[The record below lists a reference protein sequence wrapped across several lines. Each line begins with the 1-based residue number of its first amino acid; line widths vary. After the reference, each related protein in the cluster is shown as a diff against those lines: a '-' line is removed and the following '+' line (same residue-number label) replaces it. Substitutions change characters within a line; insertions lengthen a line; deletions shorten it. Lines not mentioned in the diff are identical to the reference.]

1 MSLVSSLLQ
10 AIVRVDGEALVM
22 HVGEKPYVV
31 SESGNIDLAT
41 RGLTFEAVNGL
52 VTQLLS
58 ADARRSLE
66 DVGAAQYELPRFEE
80 FPGERFIVTAA
91 RGGDDVW
98 AEIRRRV
105 AGDEDLAPAA
115 LFPSLSPAS
124 SPAASMSSTEDDDL
138 TLPQEGQL
146 WPGEQPRVEAVRQ
159 PDFSDDDLR
168 IDVPDLTLAVP
179 VVAAPTFAAPTAPSI
194 AAVNSPLVEQPVAES
209 VEWSAIDL
217 TPAIEVSAP
226 ELVAAPAAE
235 CAEPVSAAA
244 PGLSLSAEVEQE
256 LEIPSGSATEPNE
269 SQKAIASWLAAF
281 SPAAMLQR
289 PEPARVSEPAASVV
303 APSPGVVA
311 PSAAVVVPSP
321 TAIVPP
327 PAVVAPPPAVT
338 VVEPPQA
345 IEPPPAVV
353 TEPVMPLAPVASAPA
368 APAAVPPP
376 APVADVAPV
385 AAFVP
390 RPPAVS
396 ATPVDVDRTAP
407 PASSPVLVKPSF
419 VAHRESEA
427 AMSTTSDFAPF
438 PSLGEQPQPAVVLP
452 IARGGRD
459 TMTPEPSAAPLE
471 RLLRLAASRGATA
484 LFISTGSKPSVRLDG
499 DVQRLDGTAVLSAQ
513 EIESLLLGVSAER
526 AHDTPQNGSTEW
538 VWDLADLGS
547 VRCST
552 FRDHRGPGAV
562 FRIVAVRPQSAAQLG
577 LSREIQALVGEAEG
591 LVLVSG
597 PRASGKSTMISS
609 MVDLIN
615 RTRRDYV
622 ITIESEVNVVHDRH
636 GPFISQREVRGGS
649 DEVGAA
655 ARAALREHPDVLVID
670 DLRTSA
676 LMSVALDA
684 AASGQLVIGSVPA
697 HHTSGA
703 LERLIDLY
711 HPEHRRQAQLS
722 LAQNLRGV
730 VSQVLL
736 RKSGGGR
743 VAAREI
749 LLNTPLV
756 SSLLAESKM
765 AHLPVAIEGGRKSGM
780 VPLNDALVGFVQSGA
795 VDVREAYRRSVDRA
809 GLLDLLKR
817 QGIDTSFVERLA

>member
-1 MSLVSSLLQ
+1 MSDTAMSLVPSLLQ

-31 SESGNIDLAT
+31 SPNGHIDLAT

-58 ADARRSLE
+58 AEALRSLE
-66 DVGAAQYELPRFEE
+66 DVGAAQYELPPFDE
-80 FPGERFIVTAA
+80 FAGERFTVTAA

-98 AEIRRRV
+98 AEIRRRG
-105 AGDEDLAPAA
+105 ADDEELAPAA
-115 LFPSLSPAS
+115 LFPSVSSASPVAS
-124 SPAASMSSTEDDDL
+124 SPSASRSEDDDL

-146 WPGEQPRVEAVRQ
+146 WPGEQPRVEAVQ
-159 PDFSDDDLR
+159 PPDFSDDDLR
-168 IDVPDLTLAVP
+168 IDLPDLAPSAPLKVP
-179 VVAAPTFAAPTAPSI
+179 AEWPVLEAASANEVIAPDTVAAP
-194 AAVNSPLVEQPVAES
+194 VAEH
-209 VEWSAIDL
+209 EE
-217 TPAIEVSAP
+217 PAP
-226 ELVAAPAAE
+226 EAAE
-235 CAEPVSAAA
+235 PALETPSA
-244 PGLSLSAEVEQE
+244 SEDD
-256 LEIPSGSATEPNE
+256 PNT
-269 SQKAIASWLAAF
+269 SQQAIASWLAAF

-289 PEPARVSEPAASVV
+289 PEPVRVSEP
-303 APSPGVVA
+303 P
-311 PSAAVVVPSP
+311 AAVVTPPPAV
-321 TAIVPP
+321 AVPP
-327 PAVVAPPPAVT
+327 VAIAPPAAVVPPVVMTPPPAAVVPPSVVTVEAPSKAVVAPPPVDM
-338 VVEPPQA
+338 
-345 IEPPPAVV
+345 
-353 TEPVMPLAPVASAPA
+353 EPVARVVPVASSPA
-368 APAAVPPP
+368 VPVQVPPPP
-376 APVADVAPV
+376 APRVEEVAP
-385 AAFVP
+385 AAAVMP
-390 RPPAVS
+390 LPPAVS
-396 ATPVDVDRTAP
+396 VAPAAADRAALP
-407 PASSPVLVKPSF
+407 PSPPVLLKPSF

-427 AMSTTSDFAPF
+427 AMSTPPEFAPF
-438 PSLGEQPQPAVVLP
+438 PSLADHPQSAVVLP

-459 TMTPEPSAAPLE
+459 SMTPEPSAAPLE

-484 LFISTGSKPSVRLDG
+484 LFVSTGSKPSVRLDG
-499 DVQRLDGTAVLSAQ
+499 DVQLLDGTAVLSAQ
-513 EIESLLLGVSAER
+513 EVEALLLGAVAER
-526 AHDTPQNGSTEW
+526 AGDAAQSGSTEW
-538 VWDLADLGS
+538 VWELPDLGS

-577 LSREIQALVGEAEG
+577 LSREIQALVAEAEG

-636 GPFISQREVRGGS
+636 GAFISQREVRGGS
-649 DEVGAA
+649 DEVAAA

-676 LMSVALDA
+676 LVSVALDA
-684 AASGQLVIGSVPA
+684 AASGQLVIGGVPA
-697 HHTSGA
+697 HHASGA
-703 LERLIDLY
+703 VERLIDLY
-711 HPEHRRQAQLS
+711 HPEQRRQAQLS

-749 LLNTPLV
+749 MLNTPLV
-756 SSLLAESKM
+756 ASLLAEGRM
-765 AHLPVAIEGGRKSGM
+765 AHLPVAIEGGRKNGM

-795 VDVREAYRRSVDRA
+795 VDVREAYRRSVDRV

>member
-1 MSLVSSLLQ
+1 MAGELEADMLGWSALRILFRTDVRQCRDVQRSMSDTAMSLVPSLLQ

-31 SESGNIDLAT
+31 SPNGHIDLAT

-58 ADARRSLE
+58 ADALRSLE
-66 DVGAAQYELPRFEE
+66 DVGATQCELPPFDE
-80 FPGERFIVTAA
+80 FPSERFVVTAA

-105 AGDEDLAPAA
+105 AHDEELAPAA
-115 LFPSLSPAS
+115 LFPSLSAASPVALSPSASVPAS
-124 SPAASMSSTEDDDL
+124 EDDDL

-146 WPGEQPRVEAVRQ
+146 WPGEQPRVDAVYQ

-168 IDVPDLTLAVP
+168 IDLPDMTPTAP
-179 VVAAPTFAAPTAPSI
+179 VVAPAAFAGPH
-194 AAVNSPLVEQPVAES
+194 VEQPIAES
-209 VEWSAIDL
+209 VEW
-217 TPAIEVSAP
+217 PAHEVTLASEVSAP
-226 ELVAAPAAE
+226 DTVIVPAAE
-235 CAEPVSAAA
+235 HEERAFAEVYASPSSLSPGAEPELATPSASETA
-244 PGLSLSAEVEQE
+244 PNG
-256 LEIPSGSATEPNE
+256 

-281 SPAAMLQR
+281 SPAALLQR
-289 PEPARVSEPAASVV
+289 PEPVPASEPPASVV
-303 APSPGVVA
+303 APLP
-311 PSAAVVVPSP
+311 AVVVPPPAAIAPPLAAVEPTPVVPVALSP
-321 TAIVPP
+321 AEVPP
-327 PAVVAPPPAVT
+327 PP
-338 VVEPPQA
+338 
-345 IEPPPAVV
+345 
-353 TEPVMPLAPVASAPA
+353 PVAEVAPA
-368 APAAVPPP
+368 AAL
-376 APVADVAPV
+376 
-385 AAFVP
+385 VP
-390 RPPAVS
+390 RPPAVPI
-396 ATPVDVDRTAP
+396 APAHEERTAQP
-407 PASSPVLVKPSF
+407 PSSPVLVKPSF
-419 VAHRESEA
+419 AAHRESEA
-427 AMSTTSDFAPF
+427 AMSTPPDFAPF
-438 PSLGEQPQPAVVLP
+438 PSLADQPQSAVVLP
-452 IARGGRD
+452 IARGGRE
-459 TMTPEPSAAPLE
+459 TMPSEPSAAPLE

-484 LFISTGSKPSVRLDG
+484 LFIAAGSKPSVRLDG
-499 DVQRLDGTAVLSAQ
+499 DVQLLDGTAVLGAE
-513 EIESLLLGVSAER
+513 EIESLLLGAAPER
-526 AHDTPQNGSTEW
+526 AGDAARIGSTEW
-538 VWDLADLGS
+538 AWELADLGS

-615 RTRRDYV
+615 RTRRDFV

-636 GPFISQREVRGGS
+636 GAFISQREVRGGS
-649 DEVGAA
+649 DEVAAA

-676 LMSVALDA
+676 VMSVALDA
-684 AASGQLVIGSVPA
+684 AASGQLVIGGVPA
-697 HHTSGA
+697 HHASGA
-703 LERLIDLY
+703 VERLIDLY

-756 SSLLAESKM
+756 SSLLAEGRM
-765 AHLPVAIEGGRKSGM
+765 AHVPSAIEGGRKSGM